1 MAYADYAYYT
11 TAYLGTT
18 IGEADFPRLSLRAS
32 SYLDYYTQ
40 GRAGENPDLDALKMA
55 CCACLLYTSPS
66 PRDCS

>member
-40 GRAGENPDLDALKMA
+40 GGRGKTPIL
-55 CCACLLYTSPS
+55 T
-66 PRDCS
+66 R